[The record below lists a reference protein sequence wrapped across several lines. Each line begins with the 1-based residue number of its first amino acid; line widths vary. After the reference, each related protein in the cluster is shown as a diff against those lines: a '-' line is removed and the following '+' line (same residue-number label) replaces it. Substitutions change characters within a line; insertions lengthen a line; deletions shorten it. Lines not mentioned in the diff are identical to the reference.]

1 MEMENLRIYSKP
13 KLKNP
18 RLVIGFSGWM
28 DGGDVST
35 GTIQYLSFKL
45 QAKKFAEIDAQKF
58 YLFNFPGAM
67 LETVQFRP
75 YTKIQDGLITDFQYP
90 QNEFFYNEKNN
101 LILFSGK
108 EPNINWD
115 EYANCIFKIAQEFG
129 VKKIYFVGSVA
140 GPTPHTRG
148 IRISCSVSAE
158 KQKTEHKESGIRFSN
173 YQGPASLT
181 TLLTRLSP
189 EKGIEMTNFVAE
201 IPVYVQTRNP
211 KGIKAV
217 TEKLIQLLKIDIDL
231 TDLSV
236 KSTHFEK
243 KIDKLVHKQPLLA
256 TQIKKLEEN
265 YDKEYFEEKGGF
277 EEWLKQH
284 GIDKL

>member
-1 MEMENLRIYSKP
+1 MESLRIYSRP
-13 KLKNP
+13 RLKNP

-35 GTIQYLSFKL
+35 GTIQYLRFKL
-45 QAKKFAEIDAQKF
+45 QANKFAEIDAQKF

-67 LETVQFRP
+67 LETAQFRP
-75 YTKIQDGLITDFQYP
+75 YTKIQDGLITDFQFP

-140 GPTPHTRG
+140 GLTPHTRG
-148 IRISCSVSAE
+148 VRISCSVSGENQKAE
-158 KQKTEHKESGIRFSN
+158 LKENGIRFSN
-173 YQGPASLT
+173 YQGPASFT

-189 EKGIEMTNFVAE
+189 EIGVEMTNFVVE
-201 IPVYVQTRNP
+201 IPVYIQTRNP

-217 TEKLIQLLKIDIDL
+217 TKKLVQLLKIDIDL
-231 TDLSV
+231 TDLSI
-236 KSTHFEK
+236 KTTHFEK
-243 KIDKLVHKQPLLA
+243 RIDRLVHKQPLLA

>member
-1 MEMENLRIYSKP
+1 MESLRIYSKP

-18 RLVIGFSGWM
+18 RMIIGFSGWM

-35 GTIQYLSFKL
+35 GTIQYLKFKL

-67 LETVQFRP
+67 LETAQFRP
-75 YTKIQDGLITDFQYP
+75 YTKIHDGLITDFQYP
-90 QNEFFYNEKNN
+90 QNEFFYDEKND

-115 EYANCIFKIAQEFG
+115 EYANCIFKIAEEFG

-140 GPTPHTRG
+140 GPTPHTRE
-148 IRISCSVSAE
+148 IRISCSLSGE
-158 KQKTEHKESGIRFSN
+158 KQKTEFKDSGIRFTN

-181 TLLTRLSP
+181 TLLTRLSS

-201 IPVYVQTRNP
+201 IPVYIQTRNP

-217 TEKLIQLLKIDIDL
+217 TEKLVQLLKIDIDL

-243 KIDKLVHKQPLLA
+243 KIDGLVHKQPLLA
-256 TQIKKLEEN
+256 AQIKKLEEN
-265 YDKEYFEEKGGF
+265 YDKEFFKEKGGF
-277 EEWLKQH
+277 EEWLKRH

>member
-1 MEMENLRIYSKP
+1 M
-13 KLKNP
+13 
-18 RLVIGFSGWM
+18 VIGFSGWM

-35 GTIQYLSFKL
+35 GTIQYLRFKL
-45 QAKKFAEIDAQKF
+45 QVKKFAEIHPQKF
-58 YLFNFPGAM
+58 YLFNFPGVM
-67 LETVQFRP
+67 LETAQFRP
-75 YTKIQDGLITDFQYP
+75 YTKIKDGLITDFQYP
-90 QNEFFYNEKNN
+90 QNEFFYDEKNN

-140 GPTPHTRG
+140 GPIPHTRG
-148 IRISCSVSAE
+148 IRISCSLSGE
-158 KQKTEHKESGIRFSN
+158 KQKAELKESGIRFSN

-181 TLLTRLSP
+181 TLLTKLSP

-217 TEKLIQLLKIDIDL
+217 TEKLVQLLKIDIDL
-231 TDLSV
+231 IDLSV

-243 KIDKLVHKQPLLA
+243 RIDGLVHKQPLLA
-256 TQIKKLEEN
+256 AQIKKLEEN

>member
-1 MEMENLRIYSKP
+1 M
-13 KLKNP
+13 
-18 RLVIGFSGWM
+18 VIGFSGWM

-35 GTIQYLSFKL
+35 GTIQYLRFKL
-45 QAKKFAEIDAQKF
+45 QVKKFAEINAQKF

-67 LETVQFRP
+67 LETSQFRP
-75 YTKIQDGLITDFQYP
+75 YTKIQNGLITDFQYP
-90 QNEFFYNEKNN
+90 QNEFFYDEKNN

-129 VKKIYFVGSVA
+129 VKKINFVGSVA

-148 IRISCSVSAE
+148 IRISCSVSGE
-158 KQKTEHKESGIRFSN
+158 KQKAELKESGIRFSN

-181 TLLTRLSP
+181 TLLTRLSQ
-189 EKGIEMTNFVAE
+189 EKGIEMINFVAE
-201 IPVYVQTRNP
+201 IPIYIQTRNP

-256 TQIKKLEEN
+256 AQIKKLEEN

>member
-1 MEMENLRIYSKP
+1 MKMESLEIYSKP
-13 KLKNP
+13 QLKNP
-18 RLVIGFSGWM
+18 IMIMGFSGWM

-35 GTIQYLSFKL
+35 GTIQYLRFKL
-45 QAKKFAEIDAQKF
+45 QAKRFAEIDAQRF

-67 LETVQFRP
+67 YETAQFRP
-75 YTKIQDGLITDFQYP
+75 FTKIQDGLITDFQFP
-90 QNEFFYNEKNN
+90 QNEFFYEEKND

-115 EYANCIFKIAQEFG
+115 EYAHCIFKIAEEFG

-148 IRISCSVSAE
+148 VRISCSVSDI
-158 KQKTEHKESGIRFSN
+158 KQKAELKDHGIRLTN
-173 YQGPASLT
+173 YQGPSSFT
-181 TLLTRLSP
+181 TLLTKLSP
-189 EKGIEMTNFVAE
+189 DKGIEMTNFVAE
-201 IPVYVQTRNP
+201 IPVYIQTRNP
-211 KGIKAV
+211 KGIQAV
-217 TEKLIQLLKIDIDL
+217 IEKLVQLLKIDINL
-231 TDLSV
+231 SDLSI
-236 KSTHFEK
+236 KSVHFEK
-243 KIDKLVHKQPLLA
+243 KIDGLVHDQPLLA
-256 TQIKKLEEN
+256 AQIKKLEEN